1 VANKWEGQGMI
12 SADGEYVEFSS
23 VVALEGPVE
32 NWLCVVGK
40 INCDILRI
48 VH

>member
-1 VANKWEGQGMI
+1 MI

-32 NWLCVVGK
+32 GWLSVVGK
-40 INCDILRI
+40 INCD
-48 VH
+48 VY

>member
-1 VANKWEGQGMI
+1 MANKWEGQGMI